1 MRPHSLACSLIA
13 ALILQLSGWAQCMSQ
28 SGDIDPVRVAAARP
42 FLVASQV
49 AEQLSDGFKRYPP
62 QSDDYAPQFAD
73 RLPDE
78 AARRRFRD
86 TFDRIQ
92 RDVMDK
98 AMARFGELIDRVA
111 LVYARHFTA
120 EELNAGTEFYS
131 STVGRKLVSSTVT
144 LADIL
149 NGTHSEPELERMQT
163 ARALVDTLKQT
174 DPLTAALANTAQYSL
189 PNAAGS
195 AADTTERTNPSPEDE
210 AAARLEKLAAFYAR
224 TFTVDELNILIAFY
238 RSPFGRRKGSVDP
251 KLQADILNLSVEWFQ
266 PFQAELEAR
275 LPEAVAKIA
284 NE

>member
-1 MRPHSLACSLIA
+1 
-13 ALILQLSGWAQCMSQ
+13 MSQ
-28 SGDIDPVRVAAARP
+28 TGDIDPARVAAAHT
-42 FLVASQV
+42 FLVASQA

-62 QSDDYAPQFAD
+62 QSDDYLPQFAD

-86 TFDRIQ
+86 AFDRIQ
-92 RDVMDK
+92 REVMDK

-111 LVYARHFTA
+111 LAYARRFTV
-120 EELNAGTEFYS
+120 EELNAGAEFYS
-131 STVGRKLVSSTVT
+131 SAVGRKLLSSTVT
-144 LADIL
+144 LDDIL
-149 NGTHSEPELERMQT
+149 NGTHSAPEPDRMQT

-174 DPLTAALANTAQYSL
+174 DPLTAALGNTAQFSL

-195 AADTTERTNPSPEDE
+195 AADGTERTNPSPEDD

-251 KLQADILNLSVEWFQ
+251 KLQADILNLSAEWFE
-266 PFQAELEAR
+266 PFRAELEAK
-275 LPEAVAKIA
+275 LVEAVAKVA